1 VEAAA
6 FLFGKLP
13 AHGDFVRRGLD
24 DAGEAAWDDWAASA
38 LDARRADLADDFDDA
53 HAYAPPWRFVLAP
66 GALSGSGW
74 SAGALM
80 ASIDAADRRF
90 IAALGVRGLD
100 RGAALA
106 HGAAIAGRAEDLG
119 RRALA
124 EGLDADGLRDAL
136 APLAIGPED
145 AGALAFGRFL
155 PETPSGPGIWWTMG
169 ETAAIVR
176 LTDRLAPEDL
186 IPAPEPAPT
195 KAPEPNAP

>member
-1 VEAAA
+1 VGAGA

-24 DAGEAAWDDWAASA
+24 DAGEAAWDDWAAAA
-38 LDARRADLADDFDDA
+38 LDARRAALADDFDDA

-66 GALSGSGW
+66 GALSGPGW

-90 IAALGVRGLD
+90 IVALGVRGLD

-106 HGAAIAGRAEDLG
+106 HGAAIAGRAEDAG

-124 EGLDADGLRDAL
+124 DGLDADGVHAAL
-136 APLAIGPED
+136 GPLVIGPED
-145 AGALAFGRFL
+145 AGAQAYARFSDGAADRPGMWWTVGASDAIVRIADRLTPEDFIPALAL
-155 PETPSGPGIWWTMG
+155 PET
-169 ETAAIVR
+169 
-176 LTDRLAPEDL
+176 
-186 IPAPEPAPT
+186 
-195 KAPEPNAP
+195 PEPNAP